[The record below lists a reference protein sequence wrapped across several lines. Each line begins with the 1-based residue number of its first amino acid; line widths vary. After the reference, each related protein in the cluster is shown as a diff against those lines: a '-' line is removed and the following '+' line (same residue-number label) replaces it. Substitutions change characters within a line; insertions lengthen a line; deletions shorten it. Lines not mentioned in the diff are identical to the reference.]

1 VIILG
6 IDPGYDIVGWGLVK
20 NDLTLID
27 YGIIKTSPN
36 DKLEERYL
44 SIHLGLDDIIKK
56 YQPERAALE
65 KLFFANNS
73 KTAMS
78 VSGAIGVIMLTL
90 KLNNIPFSDY
100 TPKQIKLAITGSGS
114 ADKEQMQHMTSRI
127 LKQKKINGPDDAAD
141 ALAIALCHAL
151 GSSGRTSV

>member
-1 VIILG
+1 VTILG

-27 YGIIKTSPN
+27 YGVIKTSPKDN
-36 DKLEERYL
+36 LEERYL
-44 SIHLGLDDIIKK
+44 AIHLGLDDIIKK
-56 YQPERAALE
+56 YLPEKAALE
-65 KLFFANNS
+65 RLFFTNNS

-100 TPKQIKLAITGSGS
+100 TPKQVKQAITGSGS
-114 ADKEQMQHMTSRI
+114 ADKVQMQFMISRI
-127 LKQKKINGPDDAAD
+127 LKQEKIHGPDDASD
-141 ALAIALCHAL
+141 ALAIALCHAMSR
-151 GSSGRTSV
+151 GK